1 MKGDFLSDRQ
11 SMLKAIYGLEMTKKH
26 ILTSLIVDR
35 MLELD
40 YLAERFSDL
49 SFSTDR
55 QQSIIDYNIKNGI
68 EHFVYLQNGER
79 IECKKLMGLLDEYR
93 KKRTVYSDEI
103 CLLKFIENNL
113 ETYEELCDLMKK

>member
-1 MKGDFLSDRQ
+1 MKTKLKELICMKGDFLSDRQ

-55 QQSIIDYNIKNGI
+55 
-68 EHFVYLQNGER
+68 
-79 IECKKLMGLLDEYR
+79 
-93 KKRTVYSDEI
+93 
-103 CLLKFIENNL
+103 
-113 ETYEELCDLMKK
+113 